1 MVPSDD
7 VKMGPEMNK
16 LVDGRTVMA
25 GGGGG
30 LISSDVNAYLYVV
43 SSGSWPTWRNPHYV
57 TYPEDCC

>member
-7 VKMGPEMNK
+7 VKMGLETKK

-30 LISSDVNAYLYVV
+30 LISSDVNVYYVV
-43 SSGSWPTWRNPHYV
+43 SRLGKADLEKSTSHIWKIV
-57 TYPEDCC
+57 AD